1 MAKSTVSSA
10 GIGGQL
16 AEALR
21 EAGASLVGFADVS
34 PFPAEARRGL
44 PCALSIATALD
55 AGVVAG
61 LEHGPTGAY
70 HAEYVRVNG
79 VLERL
84 ARLATNLLAAG
95 GHRASFG
102 PVTVRATGSDT
113 AAASLPHKTV
123 ATRAGLGW
131 IGHSALLVTR
141 EHGPTVRLTSVFT
154 DAPLA
159 CEKPIVRSRCGTCR
173 RCVDACPATAISGR
187 PWRAGLARER
197 FYDAAA
203 CREKAS
209 ALAAARGID
218 VTICGICIRACP
230 WTQRFLRRA
239 QGL

>member
-84 ARLATNLLAAG
+84 ARLATGGRRSRSRGRRRRSAG
-95 GHRASFG
+95 TSRSASARSAF
-102 PVTVRATGSDT
+102 R
-113 AAASLPHKTV
+113 
-123 ATRAGLGW
+123 TRA
-131 IGHSALLVTR
+131 A
-141 EHGPTVRLTSVFT
+141 
-154 DAPLA
+154 
-159 CEKPIVRSRCGTCR
+159 R
-173 RCVDACPATAISGR
+173 R
-187 PWRAGLARER
+187 
-197 FYDAAA
+197 
-203 CREKAS
+203 
-209 ALAAARGID
+209 
-218 VTICGICIRACP
+218 
-230 WTQRFLRRA
+230 
-239 QGL
+239 